1 MFARWILP
9 KAGKKVAQTI
19 KSVRPGSD
27 TGAKSKQ
34 YFQNKASAARIKAV
48 STDIQ
53 ATARKLVSGMERL
66 GSKEKRVK
74 WYQKAADKK
83 KYSKDFYKGRT
94 TKHYYK
100 D

>member
-9 KAGKKVAQTI
+9 KAGKKAVQTI

-34 YFQNKASAARIKAV
+34 YFQNKAS
-48 STDIQ
+48 
-53 ATARKLVSGMERL
+53 TARFKAATTDLKATTRKLNVAMDKAGTAME
-66 GSKEKRVK
+66 KKIK
-74 WYQKAADKK
+74 WYQKAANKRR
-83 KYSKDFYKGRT
+83 YS
-94 TKHYYK
+94 KHYYK

>member
-9 KAGKKVAQTI
+9 KAGKKAVQTI

-48 STDIQ
+48 ATDIEAVAQ
-53 ATARKLVSGMERL
+53 KAATTMGRL
-66 GSKEKRVK
+66 GSKEKRIK
-74 WYQKAADKK
+74 WYQKAANKRR
-83 KYSKDFYKGRT
+83 YSKD
-94 TKHYYK
+94 YYK

>member
-27 TGAKSKQ
+27 TGAKKISEWK
-34 YFQNKASAARIKAV
+34 NKASAARIKAV
-48 STDIQ
+48 ATDIEAVAHKA
-53 ATARKLVSGMERL
+53 ATTMGRL
-66 GSKEKRVK
+66 GSKEKRIK

-83 KYSKDFYKGRT
+83 KYSKD
-94 TKHYYK
+94 YYK